1 MVPPVCLKEPLRRK
15 GFPSVPFVF
24 FVVRKSFFSLRWFD
38 PLAQAI
44 RGLRGLP
51 AWLRRLPGDW
61 PKRFW
66 KAVMKLFT
74 WE

>member
-1 MVPPVCLKEPLRRK
+1 MK
-15 GFPSVPFVF
+15 GKTAKGQRVQRVFFSVPFVF
-24 FVVRKSFFSLRWFD
+24 FVVKKSFFLCGGGEQ
-38 PLAQAI
+38 PAQVM
-44 RGLRGLP
+44 RGLMGLP